1 MKRRYSRSVVY
12 VLNAVFGFI
21 ALCVVLLL
29 IRVILLPVFFA
40 NTAVNATQSVTTQTF
55 NGTNIIYNYDWF
67 YQQYNDYL
75 ALKQK
80 VVEANTAYHNLLAT
94 LPKNQ
99 GSWTYTEQQEV
110 SQALTVVQGLQFQV
124 QDLVGS
130 YNAHSQEANR
140 SIFKGNNLPQHLT
153 Y

>member
-29 IRVILLPVFFA
+29 IRIILLPVFFA
-40 NTAVNATQSVTTQTF
+40 NTAVNTVQSVTTQTF
-55 NGTNIIYNYDWF
+55 NGTNVLYNYDWF

-80 VVEANTAYHNLLAT
+80 VVNANTTYHNLLAT

-130 YNAHSQEANR
+130 YNAHSQEVNR

-153 Y
+153 Q